1 MWFVLRRQKKK
12 SFYANF
18 VISDRFLEQT
28 GLHVT
33 KSPFA
38 LKKNGSKWARKIF
51 RIWPINSW
59 VLNFLEHFLGIN
71 KVWEDSRRRMKA
83 LIA

>member
-1 MWFVLRRQKKK
+1 MLRRQKKK
-12 SFYANF
+12 SFHANF

-38 LKKNGSKWARKIF
+38 LKKMVVNEHEKFFGFDPLI
-51 RIWPINSW
+51 PE
-59 VLNFLEHFLGIN
+59 FLTF
-71 KVWEDSRRRMKA
+71 
-83 LIA
+83 

>member
-1 MWFVLRRQKKK
+1 MIRVKKTEK
-12 SFYANF
+12 KNHSTVIS

-38 LKKNGSKWARKIF
+38 LKKMVVNEHE
-51 RIWPINSW
+51 
-59 VLNFLEHFLGIN
+59 NFFGFDPLIPEFLTF
-71 KVWEDSRRRMKA
+71 
-83 LIA
+83 